1 MSIADALPDGLA
13 HDPALLSPGEEA
25 GLRRLLARLPYRDFT
40 MRGFVAKRQVAA
52 FGHAYAYDARKVE
65 PAPPLPPFL
74 RDLRDRAAAL
84 AGMAREALEMAV
96 VIRYPPGAG
105 IGWHRDAPAFGDV
118 VGVSLGAPARLQLR
132 RGGPGGERRELL
144 LSPGSA
150 YVLSRDAR
158 WGWQHRLPPV
168 QAERFAVT
176 FRTLRGRSATGRRR

>member
-1 MSIADALPDGLA
+1 
-13 HDPALLSPGEEA
+13 
-25 GLRRLLARLPYRDFT
+25 
-40 MRGFVAKRQVAA
+40 
-52 FGHAYAYDARKVE
+52 
-65 PAPPLPPFL
+65 
-74 RDLRDRAAAL
+74 
-84 AGMAREALEMAV
+84 MAREALEMAV